1 MSISTDDAAL
11 PYYCEIL
18 CERYLI
24 NTLTMSY
31 TNDCSKRLF
40 NPLGG
45 KHDY

>member
-1 MSISTDDAAL
+1 MRIWTDDAASA
-11 PYYCEIL
+11 YCCEIL
-18 CERYLI
+18 CEWYLI
-24 NTLTMSY
+24 KTLIIPH